1 MLHFISDD
9 EDPWQIVATLRD
21 ALAPGSYL
29 VLAHATDEARP
40 RVAQAAEKVYNRSVT
55 TNIHMR
61 SHADVLRFFDG
72 FDPVDPGL
80 VYIPE
85 WRPDSPDDVPG
96 RPEQVLGSRRGGLPP
111 MTGDLNWVPPG
122 VDTKRANV
130 ARVYDYWL
138 GGSHNFLADQ
148 DAARAT
154 AAVQPSVRMSARANR
169 AFLGRA
175 VRFLAANGI
184 RQFLDIGSGI
194 PTEGNVHEI
203 AQRADPDA
211 RIVYADVDPVAVAHS
226 RAILGGSQGAAVIE
240 GDLREPAE
248 ILRNATVRGMIDF
261 AQPAGLLL
269 VAVLHFLADADDPWR
284 IVATLRDALAPG
296 SYLAICHG
304 TSEGTPV
311 ALRAAEKVYNRSV
324 ATSVHVRPRAG
335 ILRFFDGFD
344 LVEPGL
350 VYIPE
355 WRPDPPQDV
364 PEDPSQVLGSR
375 RRRPQALVTRSGRT
389 PKPLPHAAGRVRFVH
404 PAS

>member
-1 MLHFISDD
+1 MTDD
-9 EDPWQIVATLRD
+9 L
-21 ALAPGSYL
+21 S
-29 VLAHATDEARP
+29 
-40 RVAQAAEKVYNRSVT
+40 
-55 TNIHMR
+55 
-61 SHADVLRFFDG
+61 
-72 FDPVDPGL
+72 
-80 VYIPE
+80 
-85 WRPDSPDDVPG
+85 
-96 RPEQVLGSRRGGLPP
+96 
-111 MTGDLNWVPPG
+111 WVPPG

-226 RAILGGSQGAAVIE
+226 RALLDGSQGAAVIE
-240 GDLREPAE
+240 ADLREPAE

-261 AQPAGLLL
+261 AQPVGLLL

-284 IVATLRDALAPG
+284 IVATLRDPAVLRRVRPRGARPRLHTGMAARLAPG
-296 SYLAICHG
+296 
-304 TSEGTPV
+304 
-311 ALRAAEKVYNRSV
+311 RAR
-324 ATSVHVRPRAG
+324 RP
-335 ILRFFDGFD
+335 
-344 LVEPGL
+344 E
-350 VYIPE
+350 
-355 WRPDPPQDV
+355 
-364 PEDPSQVLGSR
+364 QVLGPR
-375 RRRPQALVTRSGRT
+375 RRRPQALVAVYG
-389 PKPLPHAAGRVRFVH
+389 
-404 PAS
+404 